1 MRNMIGLALVLV
13 GAMIVDSSVI
23 AAVILAGI
31 GTMML
36 RGGEKCS
43 K

>member
-13 GAMIVDSSVI
+13 GAMVVDSSVI

-31 GTMML
+31 GMMML
-36 RGGEKCS
+36 RGGARCS